1 MNNLFLKLF
10 KAENEQEL
18 HKIIE
23 SEEIFKNQE
32 NWHPLGGNEN
42 NFSTIENQQ
51 ASSIGALIEKFT
63 NSIDATL
70 MKKCYE
76 RNIDP
81 KSFQAPKSMQE
92 AVEEFYG
99 EKYNWLNSKYVKEQ
113 SLDIQVIADGTTRKE
128 GARARNGKI
137 PYETSLI
144 VYDNGEGQHPED
156 FESTFLSIAKG
167 NKNDIL
173 FVQGKYNMGGTG
185 AIVFCGKNRYQLIA
199 SKKYDRSG
207 KFGFTLI
214 RKHPFSENDKKTKK
228 NTWYEYFKINEE
240 IASFEIDE
248 LDIGLFERKFTTGSI
263 IKLYS
268 YDLPEGARSVISKDL
283 KDRVDE
289 YLFEPALPILM
300 VDKKERYPDD
310 RNLQRVSF
318 GLKQRLEKGDDEDSK
333 YLDDYFTIEHDSSK
347 VGKAKITSYIFKTKV
362 GDKNTKE
369 SRNTIKNEFFRSNM
383 YVLFTMN
390 GQVQGH
396 LTNEFISRS
405 LKFPLLKDH
414 LLIHV
419 DCTNMEYDF
428 RSQLFMASRDRLK
441 EGEEYRYLR
450 ELLAK
455 ELKNSRL
462 ESIHKSRKDAISI
475 DGSNTRDLI
484 KSFTKNLPLNNDL
497 LKLLNNTFDLEKRDE
512 TKKKSKNQKSKP
524 KEDREEEFLPQRF
537 PSYFNLSNS
546 KNGVNA
552 VKVQKG
558 KSKKIQFDTD
568 VENHYFD
575 RDDDA
580 GELNISIVDI
590 NSNETKGG
598 NKPGE
603 PKEISDSFDISKSS
617 PENGKIKLSLEPN
630 KELEIGDTVQIKV
643 ELTSPER
650 SFEEM
655 ILVEIIEP
663 QKDKAPKQK
672 EEENEKFGLPE
683 LITCAENP
691 TDKNVKPWSNLEDNG
706 IDIDYNKIL
715 HIYSGDGEKLE
726 VIYINLDS
734 TVLKNY
740 KSKINSTELRE
751 KAEKEYI
758 AKVYFH
764 TLFLYSINKNSKY
777 QITKDIDNNQE
788 FIDINEYVQNIFENQ
803 YASFLI
809 NFNMNDLIDTIDF

>member
-1 MNNLFLKLF
+1 MRDLFFKLY
-10 KAENEQEL
+10 NSQDEQEL
-18 HKIIE
+18 HKIVE
-23 SEEIFKNQE
+23 SNVILQNQE
-32 NWHPLGGNEN
+32 NWCPLGGKEN

-51 ASSIGALIEKFT
+51 ASPIGSLIEKFT
-63 NSIDATL
+63 NSIDAIL
-70 MKKCYE
+70 MKKCHE
-76 RNIDP
+76 KKIDP
-81 KSFQAPKSMQE
+81 KSFQAPESMQE
-92 AVEEFYG
+92 AVEVFYG
-99 EKYNWLNSKYVKEQ
+99 EKFLWLNSKYIKEQ

-156 FESTFLSIAKG
+156 FESTFLSIDKG

-185 AIVFCGKNRYQLIA
+185 AIVFCGKNKYQLIA
-199 SKKYDRSG
+199 SKKYDGSG

-240 IASFEIDE
+240 IPSFEIDE
-248 LDIGLFERKFTTGSI
+248 LDLGLFERKFTTGSI

-318 GLKQRLEKGDDEDSK
+318 GLKQRLKKGDDENSK
-333 YLDDYFTIEHDSSK
+333 YLDNDFTIEYDSNK

-362 GDKNTKE
+362 GDKTTKE

-383 YVLFTMN
+383 YVVFTMN

-396 LTNEFISRS
+396 FTNEFITRS

-441 EGEEYRYLR
+441 EGEEYRHLR
-450 ELLAK
+450 GLLAE
-455 ELKNSRL
+455 ELKNSTL

-475 DGSNTRDLI
+475 DGNNTGDLI
-484 KSFTKNLPLNNDL
+484 KTFTKNLPLNNDL
-497 LKLLNNTFDLEKRDE
+497 LKLLNNTFDLDKKTEK
-512 TKKKSKNQKSKP
+512 KKKSKQKNNHH
-524 KEDREEEFLPQRF
+524 KEYEEKEFSPQRF
-537 PSYFNLSNS
+537 PSYFNLTNSN
-546 KNGVNA
+546 NGTNA
-552 VKVQKG
+552 IKIQKG

-580 GELNISIVDI
+580 GELNVSIVDI
-590 NSNETKGG
+590 NSNETSGGTQKG
-598 NKPGE
+598 KPEG
-603 PKEISDSFDISKSS
+603 ISDSFNVSKSS
-617 PENGKIKLSLEPN
+617 PEDGKIKLSLEPN
-630 KELEIGDTVQIKV
+630 SELEIGDMLQIKV
-643 ELTSPER
+643 ELTSPGK
-650 SFEEM
+650 SFKEL

-663 QKDKAPKQK
+663 QKNKAPKQK
-672 EEENEKFGLPE
+672 EENEKFGLPE
-683 LITCAENP
+683 LITCAE
-691 TDKNVKPWSNLEDNG
+691 KPVDSKILSWNKLHDNNICMGYDNILYILEDGENLE
-706 IDIDYNKIL
+706 K
-715 HIYSGDGEKLE
+715 
-726 VIYINLDS
+726 IYINLDS
-734 TVLKNY
+734 SVLKNR
-740 KSKINSTELRE
+740 KSKMNSIELTE
-751 KAEKEYI
+751 KVEKEYI
-758 AKVYFH
+758 VKVYLH
-764 TLFLYSINKNSKY
+764 TIFLYTINKNSRYKV
-777 QITKDIDNNQE
+777 TKDSNDDQE
-788 FIDINEYVQNIFENQ
+788 PIDIEITEYVQSIFENQ
-803 YASFLI
+803 YASFLMD
-809 NFNMNDLIDTIDF
+809 FNMNGLIDTIEF

>member
-1 MNNLFLKLF
+1 MIIQLFNDLITSQD
-10 KAENEQEL
+10 EQEL
-18 HKIIE
+18 QKVIDNSSILQDQ
-23 SEEIFKNQE
+23 N
-32 NWHPLGGNEN
+32 NWYPLGGNEN

-51 ASSIGALIEKFT
+51 ASSIGALIEKLT

-70 MKKCYE
+70 MKKCYQK
-76 RNIDP
+76 NIDP
-81 KSFQAPKSMQE
+81 KSQNAPKTMQK
-92 AVEEFYG
+92 AVEVFYG
-99 EKYNWLNSKYVKEQ
+99 DKFNWLNPSFVKTQ

-137 PYETSLI
+137 PYDTSLI
-144 VYDNGEGQHPED
+144 IYDNGEGQNPQD
-156 FESTFLSIAKG
+156 FETTFLSIGKG

-199 SKKYDRSG
+199 SKKHDG
-207 KFGFTLI
+207 KGEFGFTLV
-214 RKHPFSENDKKTKK
+214 RKHPFSDEDKRTKK
-228 NTWYEYFKINEE
+228 NTWYEYFKIDGK
-240 IASFEIDE
+240 IPSFSIESID
-248 LDIGLFERKFTTGSI
+248 LGLFDREFTTGSI

-318 GLKQRLEKGDDEDSK
+318 GLKQRLEKGEDKDSK

-362 GDKNTKE
+362 GDKSTKD

-383 YVLFTMN
+383 YVVFTMN

-396 LTNEFISRS
+396 LTNEFITRS

-450 ELLAK
+450 ELLAN
-455 ELKNSRL
+455 ELKSSKL
-462 ESIHKSRKDAISI
+462 DTIHKSRKDAISI
-475 DGSNTRDLI
+475 DSSNTGDLI

-497 LKLLNNTFDLEKRDE
+497 LKLLDKTFDLEKRDE
-512 TKKKSKNQKSKP
+512 KKKKSKPNANKTKQKEEKEFIP
-524 KEDREEEFLPQRF
+524 KRF
-537 PSYFNLSNS
+537 PSYFNLANSN
-546 KNGVNA
+546 NGTNA
-552 VKVQKG
+552 VKIQKG

-580 GELNISIVDI
+580 GELNLSIVDI
-590 NSNETKGG
+590 NSNNTEGG
-598 NKPGE
+598 NKVGE
-603 PKEISDSFDISKSS
+603 PKEISESFNISKSS

-630 KELEIGDTVQIKV
+630 SELEIGDSIQIKV
-643 ELTSPER
+643 ELTSPE
-650 SFEEM
+650 SNFQEL
-655 ILVEIIEP
+655 ILVEITEP
-663 QKDKAPKQK
+663 QKDTTKKPK

-683 LITCAENP
+683 LILVSENP
-691 TDKNVKPWSNLEDNG
+691 TDKNIISWDTLNENNIDMNYDN
-706 IDIDYNKIL
+706 IL
-715 HIYSGDGEKLE
+715 HIYSSDGEKLE
-726 VIYINLDS
+726 KIYINLDS
-734 TVLKNY
+734 TVLKNH
-740 KSKINSTELRE
+740 KSKLNSNELRE
-751 KAEKEYI
+751 KSEKEYI

-777 QITKDIDNNQE
+777 QITKDDTQE
-788 FIDINEYVQNIFENQ
+788 FIEINEYIQSIFEKQ
-803 YASFLI
+803 YTSFLI
-809 NFNMNDLIDTIDF
+809 NFNMNDLIDTIEF